1 MTMVPPSREDRKK
14 EAFRLFEDGK
24 YQESLQLC
32 TLVLDEEKDP
42 AVEVLAATNLYTT
55 GRLEDAE
62 VFFRDLVL
70 RMPGSSYVHSYLA
83 KVLEARGDDG
93 AIAEYATAVHL
104 DPTNQDALRSYA
116 EYLLSHEDF
125 RSALPVFRLL
135 TRLTKKPGDIR
146 HLMRALI
153 ETGRADEAVSA
164 HALHGSDT
172 GKTPEYVDALARTGN
187 HQAAADAAY
196 RIWRETQ
203 DPAMLR
209 KYLDA
214 LSRHD
219 LPVSLAAYEAH
230 LQGDPDSMI
239 LSDYALLLNANGENQ
254 RALEVAGT
262 LVSRDP
268 SPMHYLLECDLLA
281 SGTGSAKAMEAYER
295 LIREELRTKNDMDF
309 LALAAGRYRRFLVA
323 TLPAGQALQRFLDVV
338 SRDVNVV
345 SLLETARLYA
355 ALGNP
360 AEARAWY
367 YRAYR
372 ADFLNGG
379 PEYAVFLASQGEDR
393 ECEKVMLY
401 VLSNA
406 RKSADLIRIASVI
419 VDEKTGMRQ
428 LRRLMDQL
436 IHRLDDRRATLGS
449 AGLELLAVA
458 YWLAA
463 ADALEEAD
471 YAGCKYWCL
480 CGMDVLPAQTRA
492 IHLDDF
498 LRIIRDCKDRSIADR
513 PVIREQPV
521 HRRHAPVP
529 AEKAFAD
536 QLGLSPEEEKIVA
549 FLRSHRKASEMDL
562 RKLLGTRRVVGIVN
576 RLVQKAASQGLSVLE
591 KKGFG
596 EDGEVYEYTGT

>member
-1 MTMVPPSREDRKK
+1 MTMPPPTREELKK
-14 EAFRLFEDGK
+14 EAFRLFEEGQ
-24 YQESLQLC
+24 YQESLRIC
-32 TLVLDEEKDP
+32 NLVINEEKDP

-62 VFFRDLVL
+62 VFFRDLAV

-116 EYLLSHEDF
+116 EYLLSRQDF

-135 TRLTKKPGDIR
+135 ARLTRKPGDIR
-146 HLMRALI
+146 HLMRTLI

-164 HALHGSDT
+164 HAMHGADT

-187 HQAAADAAY
+187 HRAAADAAH

-214 LSRHD
+214 LSRYD
-219 LPVSLAAYEAH
+219 LPLSLAAYDAR
-230 LQGDPDSMI
+230 LQDDPDSMI
-239 LSDYALLLNANGENQ
+239 LSDYALLLNANGDNR
-254 RALEVAGT
+254 RALAVAGT

-268 SPMHYLLECDLLA
+268 SPMHRLLQCDLLA
-281 SGTGSAKAMEAYER
+281 AGAGSERAMGAYEN
-295 LIREELRTKNDMDF
+295 LIREELGTKNDMDF
-309 LALAAGRYRRFLVA
+309 LALAAGRYRRFLLA
-323 TLPAGQALQRFLDVV
+323 TLPPGQALQRFLDVV
-338 SRDVNVV
+338 SGDVNVV
-345 SLLETARLYA
+345 SLLETARLHA

-379 PEYAVFLASQGEDR
+379 PEYAIFLSSQGEAR

-419 VDEKTGMRQ
+419 VDEKTGMRR

-436 IHRLDDRRATLGS
+436 IHRLDERRAILGS

-471 YAGCKYWCL
+471 YAGCKYCCL
-480 CGMDVLPAQTRA
+480 CGMDVLPAQTRT

-498 LRIIRDCKDRSIADR
+498 LRVIADCKERSIADR
-513 PVIREQPV
+513 PVMREQPPDS
-521 HRRHAPVP
+521 RHAPAP
-529 AEKAFAD
+529 AERALAD
-536 QLGLSPEEEKIVA
+536 QLGLTPDEEKIVA
-549 FLRSHRKASEMDL
+549 FLRSHRKASEVDL

>member
-1 MTMVPPSREDRKK
+1 MTMTPSSREDQKK
-14 EAFRLFEDGK
+14 EAFRLFEDGQ
-24 YQESLQLC
+24 YQESLRVC
-32 TLVLDEEKDP
+32 NLVLEEEKDP

-62 VFFRDLVL
+62 VFFRDLVH

-116 EYLLSHEDF
+116 EYLLARQDF

-135 TRLTKKPGDIR
+135 ARLTKKSGDVR
-146 HLMRALI
+146 NLMRALI
-153 ETGRADEAVSA
+153 ETGRADEAVA
-164 HALHGSDT
+164 THTHHGADT
-172 GKTPEYVDALARTGN
+172 GKTPEYVDALAGTGN
-187 HQAAADAAY
+187 HHAAADAAH
-196 RIWRETQ
+196 RIWCETR

-209 KYLDA
+209 KYLEA
-214 LSRHD
+214 LSRYD
-219 LPVSLAAYEAH
+219 LPGSLAAYEAH

-239 LSDYALLLNANGENQ
+239 LSDYALLLDANGENRQ
-254 RALEVAGT
+254 ALRVAGA
-262 LVSRDP
+262 LISRDK
-268 SPMHYLLECDLLA
+268 SPMHRLLECDLLA
-281 SGTGSAKAMEAYER
+281 AGDEAGKARDAYER
-295 LIREELRTKNDMDF
+295 LIREELGTKNDMDF
-309 LALAAGRYRRFLVA
+309 LALEAGRYRRFLLA
-323 TLPAGQALQRFLDVV
+323 TLPADQALHRFLDVV

-345 SLLETARLYA
+345 SLLETARMYA
-355 ALGNP
+355 TLGNP

-379 PEYAVFLASQGEDR
+379 PEYAIFLALQGENR

-406 RKSADLIRIASVI
+406 RKSADLTRIASVI
-419 VDEKTGMRQ
+419 VDEKAGMRQ
-428 LRRLMDQL
+428 LRRLLDQL
-436 IHRLDDRRATLGS
+436 IHRLDEHRETLGS
-449 AGLELLAVA
+449 AGLELLAIA
-458 YWLAA
+458 FFLAA
-463 ADALEEAD
+463 ANTLEEAD
-471 YAGCKYWCL
+471 YAGCKYYCL

-492 IHLDDF
+492 IHLEDY
-498 LRIIRDCKDRSIADR
+498 LRIIRDCKERSIADR
-513 PVIREQPV
+513 PVMREQPLH
-521 HRRHAPVP
+521 HRQAPIP
-529 AEKAFAD
+529 TEKAISD
-536 QLGLSPEEEKIVA
+536 QLGLTQEEEKIVA
-549 FLRSHRKASEMDL
+549 FLRSHRKASEMEL